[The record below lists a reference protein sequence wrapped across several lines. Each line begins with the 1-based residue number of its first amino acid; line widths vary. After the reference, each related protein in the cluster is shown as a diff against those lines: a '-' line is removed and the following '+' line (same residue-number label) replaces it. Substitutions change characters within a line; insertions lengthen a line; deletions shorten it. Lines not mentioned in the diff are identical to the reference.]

1 MRLRRPHYEEQ
12 REQTEQGPDQSARE
26 GIDQPTRDVP
36 TGQRSATVPAQ
47 RGDEERERR
56 REQELGGF
64 KIGAAFFGWLVAVG
78 LMILLTGI
86 LAAIVAAFGASLDVS
101 PGEAGGMAVAIGIGT
116 GIALLLVNLISYF
129 GGGYVAGRLARYK
142 GARQGFGVWLIGLV
156 VTLVVAALGAIFGSQ
171 YNVYE
176 QAQMP
181 AIPSAATV
189 GGLIWLALLLL
200 ATLAAAML
208 GGKAGQ
214 RYHKKIDRTPV

>member
-12 REQTEQGPDQSARE
+12 SDQAETEQMHEQPVRE
-26 GIDQPTRDVP
+26 G
-36 TGQRSATVPAQ
+36 TGRERSSTVPMQ

-86 LAAIVAAFGASLDVS
+86 LAAIVAAFGATLDIS
-101 PGEAGGMAVAIGIGT
+101 PGQAEGMAVAIGLGT
-116 GIALLLVNLISYF
+116 GIALLLVNLLAYF

-142 GARQGFGVWLIGLV
+142 GARQGLGVWLIGLV

-171 YNVYE
+171 YNVFE

-181 AIPSAATV
+181 AIPSGASA
-189 GGLIWLALLLL
+189 GGIIWLALLLL